1 VSIFTKRNALVGFVT
16 LKALERRKQR
26 RNRHALKLVA
36 LVVLGLVSA
45 GVLAAI
51 VAVALRRQRD
61 AGELPDE
68 QRLEG
73 YITGDDDGTG
83 IPEPSSAA

>member
-83 IPEPSSAA
+83 IPEPSFAA

>member
-61 AGELPDE
+61 AGEPDE
-68 QRLEG
+68 RRLEG

-83 IPEPSSAA
+83 IPEPSFAA